1 MPPRISIIT
10 PSYNQ
15 GQYLEETILSVI
27 NQQYPDVE
35 HIIID
40 GGSNDSTKQ
49 VIEKYRSHLSYVVS
63 EPDMG
68 QSDAVNK
75 GFAKA
80 TGEIIGWINS
90 DDYYA
95 QGALTTVS
103 NAFADSS
110 TQVVAGYSILFEEGG
125 KELKASP
132 TINSKHDLE
141 YYLRFP
147 NINQPSTFFRRDV
160 IASVMPLNIHL
171 HYLMD
176 RELWLKYLLKYGIK
190 NVVVTD
196 HVLTYFRM
204 HKDSKSVSQDQ
215 KFDSDYATMLYHIA
229 KHNNL
234 TDISDLLAEH
244 YNIVKEYSPSFSIYP
259 DKETTLNM
267 LRYFLLKRGG
277 LVYNKMQFVF
287 AKKAF
292 KLLDVLHYKYYPEEK
307 KAMERIT
314 QIANSINW
322 LHYKVKMKLSTAN
335 K

>member
-75 GFAKA
+75 GFARA

-95 QGALTTVS
+95 QGAFAILS
-103 NAFADSS
+103 SAFANPS
-110 TQVVAGYSILFEEGG
+110 TQVVAGCSILFEEGR
-125 KELKASP
+125 KELKAGP
-132 TINSKHDLE
+132 TINCKYDLD
-141 YYLRFP
+141 YHLRFP

-160 IASVMPLNIHL
+160 MASFMPLNIHL

-176 RELWLKYLLKYGIK
+176 RELWLKYLLRYGIK
-190 NVVVTD
+190 NVAVTD
-196 HVLTYFRM
+196 QVLTYFRI

-234 TDISDLLAEH
+234 TDISKLLAEH
-244 YNIVKEYSPSFSIYP
+244 YNIVKEYLPSFSIYP

-277 LVYNKMQFVF
+277 LVYNKKQFDF

-292 KLLDVLHYKYYPEEK
+292 KLLDVPDYKYYPEET

-314 QIANSINW
+314 QIANCINW
-322 LHYKVKMKLSTAN
+322 LHYKVKMKLSIAN